1 MPQAISLA
9 RALWPLA
16 SLAVLLLLVA
26 IAGSFAPTVIQRVMT
41 EAFIRLVM
49 VVGLYLF
56 VGNSGV
62 LSFGQAAFMMTG
74 AYGAA
79 WLDIPVK
86 TKKIFLKGLPGFL
99 GNAEFP
105 PWLAA
110 LCAMGFSGLLAFI
123 VGIPLVR
130 LSGLAAAIGTFSVLA
145 IVYVV
150 YSNWDALT
158 NGTSSLIGL
167 PIYVDLW
174 TAYLCAVGSMIAA
187 FWFQNSRL
195 GLALRASREDEV
207 AAKAIGVNVPF
218 ARLVAFVLSAM
229 LVALGGVLQ
238 AHFLGSLNV
247 MQFYLGI
254 TFITIAML
262 VVGGT
267 GSLAGAVV
275 GTAAISLMFELLRQL
290 EVGFAIG
297 SVQIQVPPGLRELG
311 VAIIMIVILI
321 FRPAGLMAGRELP
334 LLGRLRPRLVTSG

>member
-1 MPQAISLA
+1 MPRHLA
-9 RALWPLA
+9 LVRALWPLG
-16 SLAVLLLLVA
+16 SLVLLLLIVA
-26 IAGSFAPTVIQRVMT
+26 VAGAFAPTVIQRVIT
-41 EAFIRLVM
+41 EAFIKLVM

-86 TKKIFLKGLPGFL
+86 SKKIFLKGLPGFL

-110 LCAMGFSGLLAFI
+110 ICAMGFSGFLALI

-150 YSNWDALT
+150 YSNWNDMT

-174 TAYLCAVGSMIAA
+174 VAYLCAIGAMAAA

-218 ARLVAFVLSAM
+218 ARLVAFVLSAA

-247 MQFYLGI
+247 LQFYIGI

-267 GSLAGAVV
+267 GSLAGAVM
-275 GTAAISLMFELLRQL
+275 GTAVISLVFELLRQL
-290 EVGFAIG
+290 EVGFTIG
-297 SVQIQVPPGLRELG
+297 ETQIQLPPGLRELG
-311 VAIIMIVILI
+311 VAVIMIVILI

-334 LLGRLRPRLVTSG
+334 VPRVLRPRPA

>member
-1 MPQAISLA
+1 MALRAMRAGWPLLSLA
-9 RALWPLA
+9 
-16 SLAVLLLLVA
+16 LLLLVVA
-26 IAGSFAPTVIQRVMT
+26 ALGSFAPTVIQRVIT

-49 VVGLYLF
+49 VTGLYLF

-62 LSFGQAAFMMTG
+62 LSFGHAAFMMTG

-86 TKKIFLKGLPGFL
+86 TKRIFLKGLPDFL
-99 GNAEFP
+99 GQAEFP

-110 LCAMGFSGLLAFI
+110 LCAMGFSGLVALI
-123 VGIPLVR
+123 VGVPLVR
-130 LSGLAAAIGTFSVLA
+130 LSGLAASIGTFSVLA
-145 IVYVV
+145 IVFVV
-150 YSNWDALT
+150 YSNWNAMT

-167 PIYVDLW
+167 PLYVDIW
-174 TAYLCAVGSMIAA
+174 VAYCGAVGAMLAA
-187 FWFQNSRL
+187 FLFQNSRL

-218 ARLVAFVLSAM
+218 ARLVAFVLSAA

-247 MQFYLGI
+247 LQFYIGI

-267 GSLAGAVV
+267 GSLAGAAI
-275 GTAAISLMFELLRQL
+275 GTAAISLVFELLRQL
-290 EVGFAIG
+290 EVGFTV
-297 SVQIQVPPGLRELG
+297 STTQIQLPPGLRELG
-311 VAIIMIVILI
+311 VAVIMIAILI
-321 FRPAGLMAGRELP
+321 FRPAGLMAGREMPLP
-334 LLGRLRPRLVTSG
+334 RFLNPSTARSS

>member
-1 MPQAISLA
+1 MPRYLTLA
-9 RALWPLA
+9 RALWPLG
-16 SLAVLLLLVA
+16 SLVVLLLVVA
-26 IAGSFAPTVIQRVMT
+26 IAGAFAPTVIQRVIT
-41 EAFIRLVM
+41 EAFIKLVM

-86 TKKIFLKGLPGFL
+86 SKKIFLKGLPGFL
-99 GNAEFP
+99 GAAEFP

-110 LCAMGFSGLLAFI
+110 ICAMGFSGFLALI

-145 IVYVV
+145 IVFVV
-150 YSNWDALT
+150 YSNWNDMT

-174 TAYLCAVGSMIAA
+174 VAYLCAVGAMAAA

-218 ARLVAFVLSAM
+218 ARLVAFVLSAA

-247 MQFYLGI
+247 LQFYIGI

-267 GSLAGAVV
+267 GSLAGAVM
-275 GTAAISLMFELLRQL
+275 GTAVISLVFELLRQL
-290 EVGFAIG
+290 EVGFTIG
-297 SVQIQVPPGLRELG
+297 ETQVQLPPGLRELG
-311 VAIIMIVILI
+311 VAVIMIVILI

-334 LLGRLRPRLVTSG
+334 VPRLLHARPI

>member
-1 MPQAISLA
+1 MSRAHVLV
-9 RALWPLA
+9 RALWPLG
-16 SLAVLLLLVA
+16 SLVLLLLIVA
-26 IAGSFAPTVIQRVMT
+26 VAGAFAPTVIQRVIT
-41 EAFIRLVM
+41 EAFIKLVM

-86 TKKIFLKGLPGFL
+86 SKKIFLKGLPGFL

-110 LCAMGFSGLLAFI
+110 ICAMGFSGFLALI

-150 YSNWDALT
+150 YSNWNDMT

-174 TAYLCAVGSMIAA
+174 VAYLCAIGAMAAA

-218 ARLVAFVLSAM
+218 ARLVAFVLSAA

-247 MQFYLGI
+247 LQFYIGI

-267 GSLAGAVV
+267 GSLAGAVM
-275 GTAAISLMFELLRQL
+275 GTAVISLVFELLRQL
-290 EVGFAIG
+290 EVGFTIG
-297 SVQIQVPPGLRELG
+297 ETQIQLPPGLRELG
-311 VAIIMIVILI
+311 VAVIMIVILI

-334 LLGRLRPRLVTSG
+334 VPRVLRPRPA